1 MSGSCSIQD
10 VFNRFY
16 PGFEKAHA
24 LSAPQRKAAYHIM
37 NCKTG
42 AFGVN
47 ISVCEGCGCISV
59 HYNSCRDRC
68 CPMCQEFPKEKW
80 VDARREDVLDAPY
93 FHVVFTVPEELN
105 PVIYSNQK
113 LLYNA
118 LYHASS
124 GTLQELASDNKYL
137 GADIGYICIL
147 HTWGSGMN
155 FHPHIHAIVLGG
167 GLDSKNHWKNC
178 GEDFFLPI
186 RVISRLFRGKYLA
199 ELKQLWEDGQLEFHG
214 TAKPYQNH
222 YAFKELLNICYGKE
236 WVPYCKKPFN
246 GAESVI
252 RYLGKYTHRIA
263 ISNYRIKSMTDNSVT
278 FAAKDYKNQG
288 QWKSVTIPGEEFIRR
303 FLMHVPP
310 KRFVRIRHYGL
321 LSSRNKSRKITL
333 CRNLLGCEKY
343 ISWLKEMDA
352 PAIIKF
358 LYNKDVCICSSCGG
372 RIIPFPTGQY
382 QVRPTPHL
390 IC

>member
-1 MSGSCSIQD
+1 MAG
-10 VFNRFY
+10 N
-16 PGFEKAHA
+16 GF
-24 LSAPQRKAAYHIM
+24 L
-37 NCKTG
+37 
-42 AFGVN
+42 
-47 ISVCEGCGCISV
+47 
-59 HYNSCRDRC
+59 
-68 CPMCQEFPKEKW
+68 
-80 VDARREDVLDAPY
+80 
-93 FHVVFTVPEELN
+93 
-105 PVIYSNQK
+105 
-113 LLYNA
+113 
-118 LYHASS
+118 
-124 GTLQELASDNKYL
+124 
-137 GADIGYICIL
+137 
-147 HTWGSGMN
+147 
-155 FHPHIHAIVLGG
+155 
-167 GLDSKNHWKNC
+167 
-178 GEDFFLPI
+178 
-186 RVISRLFRGKYLA
+186 
-199 ELKQLWEDGQLEFHG
+199 
-214 TAKPYQNH
+214 TA
-222 YAFKELLNICYGKE
+222 
-236 WVPYCKKPFN
+236 KKPFH

-321 LSSRNKSRKITL
+321 LSFRNKNRKITL

-343 ISWLKEMDA
+343 ISRLKEMDA

-372 RIIPFPTGQY
+372 KIIPFPTGQY